1 MWLLAKAL
9 SNASAKIIATF
20 FMVLFLIM
28 LGILFFPGAYNGVN
42 DFANWIAN
50 LDFIRNPDFGEQGV
64 AVTRVFINEA
74 TIFGIVTTLIARI
87 VVELIFFSSG
97 ALWRMVNPKD
107 EAQAKSE
114 TAPQSVQREQYY
126 TEN

>member
-97 ALWRMVNPKD
+97 ALWRMVNPKED
-107 EAQAKSE
+107 APKSAA
-114 TAPQSVQREQYY
+114 TAEPAPREQYY